1 MPQTPGCHNITAAT
15 VTCHTKSHASGTC
28 ESDNSF
34 HTFRAVYLFEY
45 QSTYNFSS
53 AQNFVLIIQ
62 MVRVRF
68 AFERVQNTFNNF
80 RISLNP
86 ERNHR
91 SGSGQQLNPN
101 PKLAFGPVR
110 FGFGPR
116 FRTEPSHHY
125 AGQALNRFTR
135 TVAWRSIC
143 NYLQHNSHRKSRLP
157 TTQCGVVVVVERRG
171 VFSAFCNRSYS
182 DTRSSS

>member
-28 ESDNSF
+28 KSDNSF
-34 HTFRAVYLFEY
+34 RTFRAVYLFEY
-45 QSTYNFSS
+45 QSTSGYNFSS

-68 AFERVQNTFNNF
+68 AFNNF

-86 ERNHR
+86 EQNHR

-101 PKLAFGPVR
+101 PKLVFSLVR

-116 FRTEPSHHY
+116 FRTEPSHH
-125 AGQALNRFTR
+125 
-135 TVAWRSIC
+135 
-143 NYLQHNSHRKSRLP
+143 
-157 TTQCGVVVVVERRG
+157 
-171 VFSAFCNRSYS
+171 
-182 DTRSSS
+182 